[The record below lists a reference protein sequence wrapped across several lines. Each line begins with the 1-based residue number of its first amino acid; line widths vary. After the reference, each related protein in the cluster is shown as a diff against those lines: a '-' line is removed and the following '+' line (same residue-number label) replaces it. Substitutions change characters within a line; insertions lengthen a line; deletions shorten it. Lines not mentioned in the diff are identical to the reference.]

1 MIDYLIS
8 TIDLFNYVDKFIISN
23 FNEYSD
29 HASLHVEFLVRNVSE
44 NSNTNKVNDDNKGD
58 SRKLFR
64 WNDEYKLQ
72 CREELSSN
80 VDQLNLLCENLNF
93 ESQENLDNSVYDF
106 SVFLNSIMAPFFE
119 VKHDSVKNGKPKIY
133 NKPRN
138 DDKPWFTD
146 ECKRLYRNYMR
157 CLKFL
162 IMKNQV

>member
-1 MIDYLIS
+1 VIDYLIS

-72 CREELSSN
+72 CREELHQMLINLIFCVKILILNHRKISIILCMISMCSST
-80 VDQLNLLCENLNF
+80 V
-93 ESQENLDNSVYDF
+93 
-106 SVFLNSIMAPFFE
+106 
-119 VKHDSVKNGKPKIY
+119 
-133 NKPRN
+133 
-138 DDKPWFTD
+138 
-146 ECKRLYRNYMR
+146 
-157 CLKFL
+157 
-162 IMKNQV
+162 